1 MSNTSPTRR
10 QSSTDHQFLDREGSV
25 RSSISEENLIIE
37 NLQPRGLLDT
47 VHESQDESEAFD
59 SPAEESDLDS
69 NETNAEQVGHP
80 AGERHAGPRS
90 WGFFAHFYGAKT
102 RRQLRPINPQ
112 GKRDRGS

>member
-1 MSNTSPTRR
+1 M
-10 QSSTDHQFLDREGSV
+10 
-25 RSSISEENLIIE
+25 
-37 NLQPRGLLDT
+37 LDT

-69 NETNAEQVGHP
+69 NETNAEQVGYP
-80 AGERHAGPRS
+80 AGERHSGPCG

-112 GKRDRGS
+112 GRFFDFLLATSVASSSSTAVTPPQSLSLVGVWMVTFFEVVCWILQN